1 MRNRE
6 KIIFAI
12 ISISILGNVAILCL
26 NRLEWFAPLLVFE
39 LVSIP
44 LMTLC
49 MILDIYSD
57 KASKWFDKR

>member
-12 ISISILGNVAILCL
+12 ISISILGNVTILCL
-26 NRLEWFAPLLVFE
+26 NKLEWLAPLFVFE
-39 LVSIP
+39 VVSLP

-49 MILDIYSD
+49 MVLDIFSD
-57 KASKWFDKR
+57 KASKWFDKK

>member
-12 ISISILGNVAILCL
+12 ISISILGNVTILCL
-26 NRLEWFAPLLVFE
+26 NKLEWFAPLLVFE

-49 MILDIYSD
+49 MILDIYCD
-57 KASKWFDKR
+57 KASKWFDKK